1 MELTYKPAEQ
11 RDVQII
17 FDLSRDLIDRYEDV
31 ASIDY
36 DRVLNWMHRKIEE
49 NIGQY
54 MCVFADGRK
63 AAYYRFC
70 RNGQMMELDDLYV
83 LPEFRSRGIGTKIL
97 KKCCA
102 ETVDPV
108 MLYCFIRNS
117 GALSLYR
124 RMGFQVTQKVGNTR
138 CIMVRKPLEGL

>member
-54 MCVFADGRK
+54 ICVFADGRK

-97 KKCCA
+97 EKCCA
-102 ETVDPV
+102 ETADPV
-108 MLYCFIRNS
+108 MLYCFTRNS

-138 CIMVRKPLEGL
+138 CIMVRQPLEGL

>member
-1 MELTYKPAEQ
+1 MELTCKPAEQ

-36 DRVLNWMHRKIEE
+36 DRVLNWMHRKIRD

-97 KKCCA
+97 EKCCA
-102 ETVDPV
+102 ETADPV
-108 MLYCFIRNS
+108 MLSALHAIPVPCLFIGGWGFKLRKKW
-117 GALSLYR
+117 GIPDALW
-124 RMGFQVTQKVGNTR
+124 
-138 CIMVRKPLEGL
+138 